1 MRSSWRQ
8 SERISCKPRESKA
21 KIRSKTSNFNCM
33 HIPNQLVCFLLV
45 SMSTRKAATAAMAE
59 AFAVTTKLRHKI
71 REELEGKVA
80 SLGAKSL
87 SASWRTSMTMTR
99 SKTDMCI

>member
-1 MRSSWRQ
+1 M
-8 SERISCKPRESKA
+8 
-21 KIRSKTSNFNCM
+21 
-33 HIPNQLVCFLLV
+33 LV

-80 SLGAKSL
+80 SFGAKIL
-87 SASWRTSMTMTR
+87 RNRWRTSMTMIR
-99 SKTDMCI
+99 SRTDMCI

>member
-1 MRSSWRQ
+1 
-8 SERISCKPRESKA
+8 
-21 KIRSKTSNFNCM
+21 
-33 HIPNQLVCFLLV
+33 
-45 SMSTRKAATAAMAE
+45 MAG

-87 SASWRTSMTMTR
+87 STRTSMMMTR
-99 SKTDMCI
+99 SRTDIFRFVGV

>member
-1 MRSSWRQ
+1 
-8 SERISCKPRESKA
+8 
-21 KIRSKTSNFNCM
+21 
-33 HIPNQLVCFLLV
+33 
-45 SMSTRKAATAAMAE
+45 MSTRKAATAAMAG

-87 SASWRTSMTMTR
+87 STRTSMMMTR
-99 SKTDMCI
+99 SRTDIFRFVGV